1 MILSWERQK
10 FQHVGKPQVNSEPAQ
25 IQTLGGIYG
34 LTAEIPDNLAP
45 PFQRR
50 PLVIGFRLKK
60 SHARSYSLR
69 MRRMILPSTSFAIG
83 DHAAVIARADT
94 LVSPVA
100 ITPLCVA
107 TFS

>member
-10 FQHVGKPQVNSEPAQ
+10 FEHIGKPQVNSEPAQ
-25 IQTLGGIYG
+25 IQTLGGVYG

-45 PFQRR
+45 LGCR
-50 PLVIGFRLKK
+50 PLVIGFRLKR
-60 SHARSYSLR
+60 SRARSYSLR
-69 MRRMILPSTSFAIG
+69 MRRMILLSTSFAIG
-83 DHAAVIARADT
+83 DYAAVIARADT

-107 TFS
+107 TF